1 MRRGALLVTKR
12 NMKTQRKTIFRGLLT
27 TALLCG
33 AVVSVGAQ
41 TTGTTQSGAPTT
53 STVAPAPSA
62 NTPVI
67 QTTTPTTSTSGV
79 TIAPSANA
87 PQGQSPAPGSNAR
100 GLTTGAQVEQSAQ
113 PTTQAGQQAGGQQ
126 VTPAPSAPVPQGPL
140 GTSPSSIPTLDS
152 LPSTGTTTTT
162 TVGAPAGT
170 PQGQTPNVQPPPGV
184 RPPGRESVPTP
195 APDALPTVPQ
205 VAPDYRAD
213 PAPFPELG
221 RVGVDMTDQHPLSL
235 REALAMAL
243 ANNKDI
249 EVARTVVR
257 AAEFDL
263 QGARGVYDPR
273 LSSLSYYER
282 SQTPSSSFLS
292 GASGAVV
299 QSDFTGTARLEGLT
313 PKYGGGYRVDMSAI
327 RLTTNNQF
335 AALNPQFPTALT
347 FNYTQPLWRGL
358 RFDNNRRQIEVAKKN
373 LSLTDAQFR
382 QRTIETITAV
392 QRAYW
397 DLVFALRNLQ
407 VQRDAVRDARSQ
419 LEHNRRLVE
428 EGVLAPIDV
437 VAADAQ
443 VSGYEQSVYSALED
457 VSRFENNLKN
467 LIAENR
473 ESRFW
478 NVSIVPTDP
487 VDLEPPAVTLPDAM
501 EAAMTNRP
509 ELKQSDVLAEI
520 NRIDQ
525 RYFREQTKPQVDLIG
540 SYGVVG
546 LAGSLSETASGGN
559 PLANS
564 NADLRARVNELS
576 TLNGLAPL
584 PPPAA
589 QPIPEDLIGGFAQSF
604 GSLAAN
610 RYSNFRVGVQLNLPL
625 RNRTA
630 DANLGRSLVEAHRI
644 ETLREQL
651 EQLIQVDVR
660 NALQIVRTAG
670 SRLRAAAAARN
681 ASEQQYS
688 SEQRKF
694 DAGQSTLFLV
704 LERQTAL
711 TTARGNE
718 LRAQTDLNKAI
729 AELQRATGNSL
740 QANNVVVSL
749 R

>member
-1 MRRGALLVTKR
+1 V
-12 NMKTQRKTIFRGLLT
+12 QQPQQPTI
-27 TALLCG
+27 
-33 AVVSVGAQ
+33 
-41 TTGTTQSGAPTT
+41 
-53 STVAPAPSA
+53 
-62 NTPVI
+62 
-67 QTTTPTTSTSGV
+67 
-79 TIAPSANA
+79 
-87 PQGQSPAPGSNAR
+87 QSP
-100 GLTTGAQVEQSAQ
+100 Q
-113 PTTQAGQQAGGQQ
+113 PA
-126 VTPAPSAPVPQGPL
+126 
-140 GTSPSSIPTLDS
+140 
-152 LPSTGTTTTT
+152 
-162 TVGAPAGT
+162 
-170 PQGQTPNVQPPPGV
+170 

-195 APDALPTVPQ
+195 APDQLPAVPA
-205 VAPDYRAD
+205 VAPEYRAD
-213 PAPFPELG
+213 SSAPVPELG
-221 RVGVDMTDQHPLSL
+221 RVGVDMSQQRPLAL
-235 REALAMAL
+235 REALEMAL

-249 EVARTVVR
+249 EVARSVVR

-263 QGARGVYDPR
+263 QGARGIYDPR
-273 LSSLSYYER
+273 LTSLSYYEH
-282 SQTPSSSFLS
+282 SETPSSSFLS

-299 QSDFTGTARLEGLT
+299 QSDYTGTARLEGLS
-313 PKYGGGYRVDMSAI
+313 PKFGGGYRVDLSAI

-347 FNYTQPLWRGL
+347 FNYTQPLLRGL
-358 RFDNNRRQIEVAKKN
+358 RFDNNRRQIEIAKKN

-407 VQRDAVRDARSQ
+407 VQRDAVRDARAQ
-419 LEHNRRLVE
+419 LEHNKRLVE

-457 VSRFENNLKN
+457 VSRAENNLKN

-473 ESRFW
+473 QSPFW
-478 NVSIVPTDP
+478 NVSIIPTDP
-487 VDLEPPAVTLPDAM
+487 VDLEPPAITLPDAM
-501 EAAMTNRP
+501 EAAISNRP
-509 ELKQSDVLAEI
+509 ELKQSDVVREI
-520 NRIDQ
+520 NQIDQ
-525 RYFREQTKPQVDLIG
+525 RYYREQTRPQVDLIG

-546 LAGSLSETASGGN
+546 LAGSLSQTALGGN

-564 NADLRARVNELS
+564 NADLRARINELS
-576 TLNGLAPL
+576 VLNGLAPL
-584 PPPAA
+584 TPPVT
-589 QPIPEDLIGGFAQSF
+589 QPISEDLIGGLAQSF

-610 RYSNFRVGVQLNLPL
+610 RYTNFRVGVQLNIPL

-630 DANLGRSLVEAHRI
+630 EANLGRSLVESHRI
-644 ETLREQL
+644 ETQREQL

-660 NALQIVRTAG
+660 NTLQVVRTAG
-670 SRLRAAAAARN
+670 SRLRAAAAARS
-681 ASEQQYS
+681 ASEQQYL
-688 SEQRKF
+688 SEQRRF

-718 LRAQTDLNKAI
+718 LRAQTDLNKSI

-740 QANNVVVSL
+740 HANNVVVSL